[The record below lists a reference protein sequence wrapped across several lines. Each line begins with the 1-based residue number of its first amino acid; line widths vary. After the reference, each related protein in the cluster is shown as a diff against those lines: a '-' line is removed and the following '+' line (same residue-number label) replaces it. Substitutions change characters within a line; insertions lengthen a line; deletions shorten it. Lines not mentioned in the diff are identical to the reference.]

1 MKIDQKELRMVPN
14 VLCLIR
20 LASVPIFVFF
30 ILFGGLRAD
39 YTYFV
44 LIGLGVFL
52 FAASTD
58 MFDGHIAR
66 KYNMV
71 TELGKFLDPFADK
84 VMHVSVILSLVII
97 GFVHWAIIV
106 LLAVKELTMIIL
118 ASLLINRKIVIQAN
132 FMGKLA
138 SILLSA
144 GVIVAFFIAVP
155 EIIGAQTARDIIYY
169 VSQGILALGII
180 LTYTAF
186 FIYLKIG
193 LDKYRELKENKG
205 ENDSKEE

>member
-1 MKIDQKELRMVPN
+1 
-14 VLCLIR
+14 
-20 LASVPIFVFF
+20 
-30 ILFGGLRAD
+30 
-39 YTYFV
+39 
-44 LIGLGVFL
+44 
-52 FAASTD
+52 

-97 GFVHWAIIV
+97 GYVHWAIIV

>member
-1 MKIDQKELRMVPN
+1 LRMVPN

-52 FAASTD
+52 FVASTD

-97 GFVHWAIIV
+97 GYVHWAIIV

>member
-44 LIGLGVFL
+44 LRFGCLL

-84 VMHVSVILSLVII
+84 VML
-97 GFVHWAIIV
+97 
-106 LLAVKELTMIIL
+106 
-118 ASLLINRKIVIQAN
+118 
-132 FMGKLA
+132 
-138 SILLSA
+138 
-144 GVIVAFFIAVP
+144 
-155 EIIGAQTARDIIYY
+155 
-169 VSQGILALGII
+169 
-180 LTYTAF
+180 
-186 FIYLKIG
+186 
-193 LDKYRELKENKG
+193 
-205 ENDSKEE
+205 

>member
-97 GFVHWAIIV
+97 GYVHWAIIV

>member
-97 GFVHWAIIV
+97 GYVHWAIIV

-144 GVIVAFFIAVP
+144 GVIVAIFIAVP

>member
-97 GFVHWAIIV
+97 GYVHWAIIV

-193 LDKYRELKENKG
+193 LDKYRELK
-205 ENDSKEE
+205 

>member
-97 GFVHWAIIV
+97 GYVHWAIIV

-118 ASLLINRKIVIQAN
+118 ASLLINRKIVIKAN

>member
-1 MKIDQKELRMVPN
+1 MCYALLGLQVYPY
-14 VLCLIR
+14 LC
-20 LASVPIFVFF
+20 FF

-97 GFVHWAIIV
+97 GYVHWAIIV